1 MGKNVPKRAVCDW
14 STLNEIAA
22 QGYSDGLECLASV
35 DALERSN
42 AASVVAGVNK
52 ADLALTFR
60 LVVNGMLFRLQI
72 FIVRAFAE
80 VKHEDDRHLR
90 AAINFLKE
98 PGRLREVQSA
108 VHRER
113 LEKAIWMF
121 DRALADDRLT
131 RLKRMRDKQ
140 MAHFARYER
149 AGGPT
154 YVDLYEFAALTASIW
169 EHLGCGTQQIMID
182 MEDQMK
188 AYRRNAEAF
197 WSHFNVGE

>member
-1 MGKNVPKRAVCDW
+1 M
-14 STLNEIAA
+14 
-22 QGYSDGLECLASV
+22 
-35 DALERSN
+35 
-42 AASVVAGVNK
+42 
-52 ADLALTFR
+52 TFR
-60 LVVNGMLFRLQI
+60 LVVNGMLFRLHI

-98 PGRLREVQSA
+98 PGRLHEVQSA
-108 VHRER
+108 ANRER
-113 LEKAIWMF
+113 LEKAIWIF
-121 DRALADDRLT
+121 DRALTDDRLA

-140 MAHFARYER
+140 MAHFARYES

-169 EHLGCGTQQIMID
+169 EHLGYGTQQIMID

-188 AYRRNAEAF
+188 AYRRKAEAF